1 MSAGIDIGYG
11 GAISVDP
18 EALRAVAARMAGLGG
33 DFGEACAAIR
43 LAHQLVVDTAGL
55 SEKVDTVALWA
66 SGDVVEQLQADC
78 ESAVV
83 GTRLMADVYEYT
95 ELKAEADALA
105 LSDRAAADALYLRME
120 ALAEADPR
128 VAEMSTMLV
137 QGWKDDRF
145 EGLDSQF
152 VPGGLGVLFGA
163 AGLFGAK
170 GGLGKVWPGMRLTGV
185 PDPVRVQPVQTSS
198 PTAAPAGIPDAFRR
212 MPQTPGAQV
221 AVEKYTMAD
230 GTTKYVAYVK
240 GTQIKGTQF
249 AGFGGSQPW
258 DMKSNVELY
267 SGKKSASY
275 QATLDA
281 LEAAGALPGDEVDIV
296 AHSQSGMIAAHL
308 SMESEF
314 DVHVQITAGS
324 PVEPTVDDDQTL
336 VQFRHTDD
344 VVSSLAG
351 GGSPGASG
359 SPDSFTVTR
368 VGDPLPG
375 LQDVLLD
382 THMLDSYIE
391 TAEMAEQSGDPRVES
406 LDDFWSGLNEAVEI
420 ERTEYQAERS
430 G

>member
-1 MSAGIDIGYG
+1 VSAGIDIGYG

-18 EALRAVAARMAGLGG
+18 AALRDVAARMVGLGG
-33 DFGEACAAIR
+33 DFDDACSAIR
-43 LAHQLVVDTAGL
+43 TAHQLVVGTAGL
-55 SEKVDTVALWA
+55 SEQVDTVALWA
-66 SGDVVEQLQADC
+66 SGDAADQLRADC

-120 ALAEADPR
+120 ALAEAEPR
-128 VAEMSTMLV
+128 VVDMSTMLV
-137 QGWKDDRF
+137 QGWEDARF

-152 VPGGLGVLFGA
+152 IPGGLGVLFGMGGMVGTH
-163 AGLFGAK
+163 AGFGK
-170 GGLGKVWPGMRLTGV
+170 IWPGMRLTHLFHKV
-185 PDPVRVQPVQTSS
+185 QVCPVKTTS
-198 PTAAPAGIPDAFRR
+198 PTGAPVSIPEAFRR
-212 MPQTPGAQV
+212 MPQSDGAQV
-221 AVEKYTMAD
+221 AVEKYTMED
-230 GTTKYVAYVK
+230 GSAKYVAYLK
-240 GTQIKGTQF
+240 GTQSV
-249 AGFGGSQPW
+249 GFGGEEPW
-258 DMKSNVELY
+258 DMASNTELY
-267 SGKKSASY
+267 GGKTSASY

-281 LEAAGALPGDEVDIV
+281 LDAAGARPGDEVDIV

-324 PVEPTVDDDQTL
+324 PVEPTVGDDQIL

-344 VVSSLAG
+344 VVSSLSG

-359 SPDSFTVTR
+359 SPGSFTVTR
-368 VGDPLPG
+368 EGDPGAG
-375 LQDVLLD
+375 LQDLLLD

-391 TAEMAEQSGDPRVES
+391 TAELAEKSGDPRVES
-406 LDDFWSGLNEAVEI
+406 LDDFWAGLNEAVKI
-420 ERTEYQAERS
+420 ERTEYHAERN